1 MKHNKRKISQARS
14 MRKAKAGGRGT
25 LASRRR
31 SYCMVAFSR
40 TNSTAQDPVFPGEK
54 QYATKNTKG
63 RKH

>member
-25 LASRRR
+25 LASRR

-54 QYATKNTKG
+54 QHAIKITKG

>member
-1 MKHNKRKISQARS
+1 